1 MPLLHKQKFIR
12 KPIPANLDPNQH
24 VFFSKLTQEIFLDY
38 DEYFER
44 TILCN
49 SLVWTCSLT
58 GKTGLTFAEAVESE
72 DKARKVLKSF
82 PYALER
88 AILFLVTLTK
98 RSNIKDLVDEL
109 FSFTKDRY
117 FIGESVLVA
126 SNQGNNKNDNHK
138 QFKIIDVIAPEH
150 SSPSDEVKNISM
162 SPAHK
167 QKNGIYIDASK
178 IKYIVEL
185 TSASPSQQTVNA
197 SQIVRNK
204 NAFTKDK
211 LYMIIKLN
219 CEVNSQAIWAL
230 TDHSIGKHKLNEM
243 TFKDVFRGEQP
254 KFEQAYGRG
263 QFSKSNTQGKLN
275 ESSNKG
281 SPKKKNNNESS
292 FSQRRPLAESNKLKS
307 SKSTSNINKTAS
319 SKNHQNSSL
328 SSSKRKS
335 TTSLKE
341 QSSNKKMKSSSS
353 SAKLMQNKSNK
364 TNESVDDFE
373 LDDNFKFAQ
382 KVVQILGKKERRAKF
397 AYDPKP
403 IYIVRRSW
411 QPCKIIALISKLV
424 EY

>member
-58 GKTGLTFAEAVESE
+58 GKTGLTFAEALESE
-72 DKARKVLKSF
+72 DKAKKVLKTF

-117 FIGESVLVA
+117 FIGESVLVT
-126 SNQGNNKNDNHK
+126 SNQGNNKNDNQK

-162 SPAHK
+162 SPTHK

-197 SQIVRNK
+197 SQIIRNK

-230 TDHSIGKHKLNEM
+230 TDYSIGKHKLNEI
-243 TFKDVFRGEQP
+243 TFKDIFKGDQP

-263 QFSKSNTQGKLN
+263 QFSKSNIQGKLN
-275 ESSNKG
+275 ESSNKN

-292 FSQRRPLAESNKLKS
+292 FNSSNQRKPLAESNKSNKLKS
-307 SKSTSNINKTAS
+307 SKSTSNINKTSS
-319 SKNHQNSSL
+319 SKNHNSSL
-328 SSSKRKS
+328 NSSKRKS

-341 QSSNKKMKSSSS
+341 QSSNKKMKSSPS
-353 SAKLMQNKSNK
+353 SAKIMQNKSNK
-364 TNESVDDFE
+364 TNESIDDFE
-373 LDDNFKFAQ
+373 LDENFKFAQ
-382 KVVQILGKKERRAKF
+382 KVVQILAKKGKLIFLFEAMLIKLIIK
-397 AYDPKP
+397 
-403 IYIVRRSW
+403 
-411 QPCKIIALISKLV
+411 KIQIK
-424 EY
+424 